1 MNKLTAL
8 LLSATLSLAS
18 GAALAA
24 DNSASTSDNGP
35 ANAAASAGVGTPEAK
50 QNQAPKGVDNND
62 INTGNMNN
70 AGTTGTNM
78 GTGTGTGTGTTSGT
92 GTATGTG
99 TSSGTMLHPDGTSGT
114 NMNIA
119 TSSGPQSADEI
130 HKNTQ
135 CKDGKCRG
143 VNSKVDTKQG
153 SDKVDTNTDG
163 TTH

>member
-24 DNSASTSDNGP
+24 DTANNGSNENNGS
-35 ANAAASAGVGTPEAK
+35 ANAAASAGVGTPEAQ
-50 QNQAPKGVDNND
+50 QNQAPNNVDNKD

-70 AGTTGTNM
+70 AGTTGTNTN
-78 GTGTGTGTGTTSGT
+78 TG
-92 GTATGTG
+92 AGTG
-99 TSSGTMLHPDGTSGT
+99 TSSGTMLNPGTTST
-114 NMNIA
+114 DSA

-135 CKDGKCRG
+135 CKDGKCPD
-143 VNSKVDTKQG
+143 VN
-153 SDKVDTNTDG
+153 DKVETNQGNDKVNPNTDG

>member
-78 GTGTGTGTGTTSGT
+78 GTGTGTTSGT

-114 NMNIA
+114 NMNSA

-135 CKDGKCRG
+135 CKDGKCPD

>member
-114 NMNIA
+114 NMNSA

-135 CKDGKCRG
+135 CKDGKCPD